1 MKGRNVFTKAE
12 ADKIRRLIRK
22 KLVADTASQ
31 KLIRNEIRTLG
42 FYMTDFSNKKRYTV
56 DDFENAVRITN

>member
-31 KLIRNEIRTLG
+31 KLIRNKIRALG
-42 FYMTDFSNKKRYTV
+42 FYMTDFNNKKRYTIK
-56 DDFENAVRITN
+56 DFENLVKITN